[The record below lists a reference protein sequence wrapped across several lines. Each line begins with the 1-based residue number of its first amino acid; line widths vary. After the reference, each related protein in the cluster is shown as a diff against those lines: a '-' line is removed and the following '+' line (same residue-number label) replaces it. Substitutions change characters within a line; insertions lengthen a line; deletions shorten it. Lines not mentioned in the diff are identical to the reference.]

1 MPHSYIE
8 AIQTDTSVYANLQDL
23 SFGVDFWDKVPTLCL
38 KSTMPRTSSIPAL
51 QKQTKKKQEL
61 LASSGTI
68 SNPSLPAL
76 NDSEAG

>member
-38 KSTMPRTSSIPAL
+38 KTTMPWRSSIPAP
-51 QKQTKKKQEL
+51 QKKKKQEL

-68 SNPSLPAL
+68 SNPSLSAL